1 MRKMQ
6 TDMPIP
12 VLSRSTNRLA
22 TRPVLLRSTNDDY
35 DPNFPHPLDVP
46 LDVPLDM
53 EVCFTVQATRC
64 VEKVEP
70 TIEPLDEEVVF

>member
-12 VLSRSTNRLA
+12 VLSRSTNHLA
-22 TRPVLLRSTNDDY
+22 TRPVLMRSTNDDY

-46 LDVPLDM
+46 LDVPLDE
-53 EVCFTVQATRC
+53 EVCFAQVTRC

-70 TIEPLDEEVVF
+70 IEPLDDMEIVF